1 MNKSLLPKSLRS
13 LPLPFARAMLRDDY
27 SKDGSLFSVTQLLG
41 PPRRTN
47 LKLENKEIRSTYSMF
62 AAFIGTSMHAAFERN
77 TIESEGEIAERR
89 VHANICGADVS
100 GQIDL
105 YCDKVIHDYKTVRSP
120 KSKME
125 SKHYDQVCCNG
136 YLAEL
141 NGFEV
146 EHVAVI
152 YIDITWQFSR
162 SILDPTY
169 PQDPWAMF
177 VQPYDR
183 DHAISVFN
191 KAIPEH
197 LAALNGNPRNCTPEE
212 QWQKPTVYAI
222 TKQGAARA
230 SKLCDSYAEAQ
241 ELLKPG
247 QIIETRPGA
256 KTFCGTPQN
265 SMCGLAYCCPQFQ
278 RESAIE

>member
-1 MNKSLLPKSLRS
+1 M
-13 LPLPFARAMLRDDY
+13 PFVRAMLRNDY
-27 SKDGSLFSVTQLLG
+27 SKDGSQFSVTELLG
-41 PPRRTN
+41 PPQRTY
-47 LKLENKEIRSTYSMF
+47 LKRDNKEIRSTYSMF
-62 AAFIGTSMHAAFERN
+62 AAFIGTSMHATFERD
-77 TIESEGEIAERR
+77 TVESEGEIAERR
-89 VHANICGADVS
+89 VHANVCGADVS

-105 YCDKVIHDYKTVRSP
+105 YCNNTIYDYKTVRSP
-120 KSKME
+120 KSKIE

-146 EHVAVI
+146 EQVAVI
-152 YIDITWQFSR
+152 YIDITWQYSR
-162 SILDPTY
+162 SVLDSSY
-169 PQDPWAMF
+169 PQDPWRIFLM
-177 VQPYDR
+177 PYDR
-183 DHAISVFN
+183 EHAITILN

-197 LAALNGNPRNCTPEE
+197 LTALAGNPRDCTSEE

-222 TKQGAARA
+222 TKQGATRA

-256 KTFCGTPQN
+256 RTFCGTPQN
-265 SMCGLAYCCPQFQ
+265 SMCALAYCCPQFK
-278 RESAIE
+278 RESNISPSTPDF